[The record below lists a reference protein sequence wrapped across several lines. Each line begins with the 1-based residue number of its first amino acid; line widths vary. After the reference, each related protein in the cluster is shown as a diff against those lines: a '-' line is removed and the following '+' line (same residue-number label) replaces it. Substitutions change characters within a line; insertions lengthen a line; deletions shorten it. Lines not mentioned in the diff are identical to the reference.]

1 MIQRYDPVIRFADY
15 TGEQEAQMTKYSHG
29 DYVSYHDHMVE
40 VTKLQERIAE
50 LEINRDGGFHGDV

>member
-40 VTKLQERIAE
+40 VTKLQERIVE

>member
-15 TGEQEAQMTKYSHG
+15 TGEQEAQMTKYSRG